1 MRKITD
7 GQGAG
12 IIVEVGG
19 AGTIAQSTLAVAHR
33 VTISLIGHIAYD
45 TTGMNL
51 LHFTCSG
58 ATLRAIGG
66 GSRTDLDD
74 MNRVVPAHRLRPAWA
89 AAPTSAR
96 SPAVTETRK
105 VVPCGSWETGRT
117 GRTAWTCR

>member
-12 IIVEVGG
+12 ISVEVGG

-33 VTISLIGHIAYD
+33 VTISLIGHAAYD
-45 TTGMNL
+45 ITGMNL

-66 GSRTDLDD
+66 GSRSDLEDTD
-74 MNRVVPAHRLRPAWA
+74 RVVPAHRLRPVFDRVLPFEEALDA
-89 AAPTSAR
+89 ASCLGSGSR
-96 SPAVTETRK
+96 FGE
-105 VVPCGSWETGRT
+105 VVGRH
-117 GRTAWTCR
+117 GHQK

>member
-45 TTGMNL
+45 TAGMNL

-66 GSRTDLDD
+66 GSRTDLED
-74 MNRVVPAHRLRPAWA
+74 MNRVVPAHRLRPVFDRVLPFEEALDA
-89 AAPTSAR
+89 ASCLGSGSR
-96 SPAVTETRK
+96 FGK
-105 VVPCGSWETGRT
+105 VAGRH
-117 GRTAWTCR
+117 GNQK